1 MMDPHDPSSDAIV
14 RDTGGVPSLLKGIV
28 LANTA
33 VELDD
38 QGDTCQ
44 HFDAIHPLLRDVCA
58 NE

>member
-1 MMDPHDPSSDAIV
+1 MDPHDTSSDTIV

-38 QGDTCQ
+38 QGDKCQ
-44 HFDAIHPLLRDVCA
+44 HFDIINPLLRDVCA